1 MSEKSDQDNDTTVEA
16 AKSDT
21 FRSLLRV
28 AVMTLL
34 LMLAVAGVKSWR
46 DLSVARAHEAELEER
61 IQTTAESIQVLER
74 RIERIKSDPMMLEQL
89 AREELGWVR
98 DGDLVLVLPEDKP
111 AEAELA
117 DDEIGDDVASED
129 KGRRGQDR

>member
-1 MSEKSDQDNDTTVEA
+1 MSEKSDNDIDTTLEA

-34 LMLAVAGVKSWR
+34 LLLAVAGFKSWR
-46 DLSVARAHEAELEER
+46 DLSVARAHETELEER
-61 IQTTAESIQVLER
+61 IDETERSIQVLER
-74 RIERIKSDPMMLEQL
+74 RIERIRSDPAMLEQL

-98 DGDLVLVLPEDKP
+98 DGDLVIVLP
-111 AEAELA
+111 
-117 DDEIGDDVASED
+117 DE
-129 KGRRGQDR
+129 